1 MARMN
6 ASLSHPASPPAN
18 IDEECSR
25 IATPIGSGFRYA
37 CVPLKDVDR
46 RAIIALRAL
55 DLTLAEIT
63 STQSETQVA
72 RHKLEW
78 WRQALHQTLSFDQAE
93 HPILQALRACMHE
106 NLRMALIPLVELRL
120 GAAVIEL
127 DYQGFETQRD
137 LLAYLDGAGGTMH
150 EAYARILQIPE
161 TQHAA
166 LRSIGA
172 LHHRLQR
179 LTYLGRHSR
188 QGQIYLPAEQ
198 LAKAGV
204 SEADFHRP
212 NAADHLAPLLQNE
225 LADIQKQYQDA
236 IQELRAIT
244 RRPDAFFRILIALD
258 RAQID
263 LLHRHKAAVLTTR
276 PETTPFQRLVTAWWS
291 SKRSL
296 PQFPNAS
303 KE

>member
-6 ASLSHPASPPAN
+6 ASSGQLAPPAAN

-37 CVPLKDVDR
+37 CVPLKDADR
-46 RAIIALRAL
+46 RAITALRAI

-63 STQSETQVA
+63 STQAESQVA

-78 WRQALHQTLSFDQAE
+78 WRQALHQALALNQAE
-93 HPILQALRACMHE
+93 HPLLQALCACTE
-106 NLRMALIPLVELRL
+106 ESARKGLIPLIELRL

-127 DYQGFETQRD
+127 DYQGFETQQD
-137 LLAYLDGAGGTMH
+137 LFAYLDGAGGTMH
-150 EAYARILQIPE
+150 EAYARILRIPDM
-161 TQHAA
+161 QQAP

-188 QGQIYLPAEQ
+188 QGQIYLSAEQ
-198 LAKAGV
+198 LEKAGV
-204 SEADFHRP
+204 TEADFHRP
-212 NAADHLAPLLQNE
+212 NAAVHLAPLLQNE
-225 LADIQKQYQDA
+225 LADLEKNYQDA
-236 IQELRAIT
+236 IHELRAIT
-244 RRPDAFFRILIALD
+244 RRPPAFFRALIALD

-263 LLHRHKAAVLTTR
+263 LLHRLRADVLTSR
-276 PETTPFQRLVTAWWS
+276 PETTPFQRLITAWWS
-291 SKRSL
+291 SKRPL
-296 PQFPNAS
+296 PLFPKS